1 MLRKISDDELMGDTL
16 VISDSMAKELEYNL
30 PDTVEVNVER
40 EAFLLNE
47 ALRKISKDELK
58 TIIDRHVLWLDS
70 CGTDG
75 ERANLSKTDL
85 SGMDLTGANLKMAD
99 LSGSDLSGSDL
110 TGANLKMADLSGSDL
125 TGTNMENTNICL
137 AKIKNIIASPEEV
150 ERIRMRKIECKIYE
164 NTCYGL
170 LTNN

>member
-75 ERANLSKTDL
+75 ERANLSKIDL
-85 SGMDLTGANLKMAD
+85 SGMDLSGTNLKRAD
-99 LSGSDLSGSDL
+99 LSGS
-110 TGANLKMADLSGSDL
+110 DLSGSDL
-125 TGTNMENTNICL
+125 TGTNMENTNIRL

>member
-47 ALRKISKDELK
+47 ELRKISKDELK

-85 SGMDLTGANLKMAD
+85 SGMDL
-99 LSGSDLSGSDL
+99 S
-110 TGANLKMADLSGSDL
+110 GANLKMADLSGSDL
-125 TGTNMENTNICL
+125 TGTNMENTNIYS
-137 AKIKNIIASPEEV
+137 AKINNIIASPEEV

-164 NTCYGL
+164 NTRYGI

>member
-47 ALRKISKDELK
+47 ELRKISKDELK

-85 SGMDLTGANLKMAD
+85 SGMDL
-99 LSGSDLSGSDL
+99 S
-110 TGANLKMADLSGSDL
+110 GANLKMADLSGSDL
-125 TGTNMENTNICL
+125 TGTNMENTNIYS
-137 AKIKNIIASPEEV
+137 AKINNIIASPEEV
-150 ERIRMRKIECKIYE
+150 ERIRMRKNECKIYE
-164 NTCYGL
+164 NTRYGMGY
-170 LTNN
+170 

>member
-99 LSGSDLSGSDL
+99 LSGSDL
-110 TGANLKMADLSGSDL
+110 

>member
-85 SGMDLTGANLKMAD
+85 SGMDLSGANLKRAD
-99 LSGSDLSGSDL
+99 LSGS
-110 TGANLKMADLSGSDL
+110 DLSGSDL
-125 TGTNMENTNICL
+125 TGTNMENTNIRL

>member
-85 SGMDLTGANLKMAD
+85 SGMDL
-99 LSGSDLSGSDL
+99 S
-110 TGANLKMADLSGSDL
+110 GANLKMADLSGSDL
-125 TGTNMENTNICL
+125 TGTNMKNTNICF

-150 ERIRMRKIECKIYE
+150 ERIRMRKIECKLYE
-164 NTCYGL
+164 NTRYGL